1 MKTGA
6 LLSGTD
12 PRAIKV
18 IVATSIGDRFTIGV
32 KKEKIDVRLAF
43 YVLAKVRAQLYL
55 SFMKKK
61 LYVKLYAIKKIR
73 QKIYMY

>member
-18 IVATSIGDRFTIGV
+18 IMATSIGDRFHDRDKGGENRCV
-32 KKEKIDVRLAF
+32 SNYFSQHVR
-43 YVLAKVRAQLYL
+43 VKVRTQLYL
-55 SFMKKK
+55 NS
-61 LYVKLYAIKKIR
+61 IKK
-73 QKIYMY
+73 YY

>member
-18 IVATSIGDRFTIGV
+18 IVTTSIGDRFTIGI
-32 KKEKIDVRLAF
+32 KKEKIDVRLAIFRNMFALKF
-43 YVLAKVRAQLYL
+43 YL
-55 SFMKKK
+55 
-61 LYVKLYAIKKIR
+61 I
-73 QKIYMY
+73 